1 MRTATSNPCTCDAP
15 RSPADRSRFFSLC
28 ALLSA
33 AALSACS
40 LAVIP
45 TEDGSELSEDDDE
58 EEEEEGGEEEGE
70 EGDED
75 DYEED
80 DDVRSVGSSGV
91 RCDRVEYR
99 AEQRFRFRAR
109 GACGDEE

>member
-1 MRTATSNPCTCDAP
+1 MR
-15 RSPADRSRFFSLC
+15 L
-28 ALLSA
+28 ALSCLAFA

-58 EEEEEGGEEEGE
+58 EEEGEGGEEEG
-70 EGDED
+70 ED